1 MRTVDFYDC
10 DDDFHIRYRFSG
22 KLFNLRRLQAI
33 PKVQTD
39 VLDELL
45 YTDDLAK
52 NAISETKCKGAWIEC
67 RQHVTIMALQS
78 PQKD

>member
-1 MRTVDFYDC
+1 MRTVAFYDC
-10 DDDFHIRYRFSG
+10 DEDFHIMYRFNG

-45 YTDDLAK
+45 YTVDLAN
-52 NAISETKCKGAWIEC
+52 NAKSETKKQEG
-67 RQHVTIMALQS
+67 M
-78 PQKD
+78 D